1 MNTNVVIGIVVVL
14 ALIVVGF
21 FLFGGNFAGGIISPG
36 AEGPSSEVPVPGSN
50 TPEMV
55 VIPRDTPIE
64 PAATITYAA
73 SGFSPNP
80 VTIKKGE
87 TVTWKN
93 ESGREM
99 WVASAMHPTHAVYPE
114 KTDSDCLGSAL
125 DACVGIPN
133 GDSWS
138 FTFNTAGE
146 WGYHDHLRSSN
157 FGKVIVQ

>member
-1 MNTNVVIGIVVVL
+1 MNTNATIGIIVVL
-14 ALIVVGF
+14 AIIIVGGF
-21 FLFGGNFAGGIISPG
+21 FLLGRDGTGNLPEITNK
-36 AEGPSSEVPVPGSN
+36 VPVPGSN
-50 TPEMV
+50 VPEMV
-55 VIPRDTPIE
+55 VIPTDTPIE

-87 TVTWKN
+87 MVTWKN